1 MRRLFVVRGFQSLL
15 TLFALSVIV
24 FSLGRFTGSPV
35 ALLAPPTA
43 NQARLEQI
51 ERELGLDRPLHIQY
65 GIYMAHTLQGDLGRS
80 LSSDQPVWDLFKR
93 RVPATMHLTVVGLG
107 IILLLGVPL
116 GVVAALNRGRVLD
129 HVVRIFASFGQAA
142 PTFWLGL
149 ILLTVFGVW
158 LNILPPAG
166 REGWAGWRHV
176 IMPAFVLGAFPLAG
190 VVRLVRS
197 SMLQV
202 ISSDYIMVARSKG
215 LSERVVIGRHAL
227 RNALLPT
234 VTFMGIILVTHF
246 LTGAVVVETIF
257 AWPGVGALAFESV
270 VLRDF
275 PVLQAMVLI
284 SGAWFVLASF
294 VVDISYRILDPRV
307 RV

>member
-1 MRRLFVVRGFQSLL
+1 MRRFFVVRGFQSLL

-65 GIYMAHTLQGDLGRS
+65 GIYMAHTLRGDLGQS
-80 LSSDQPVWDLFKR
+80 LTNDQPVWDLFKR
-93 RVPATMHLTVVGLG
+93 RVPATMHLAVVGLG

-116 GVVAALNRGRVLD
+116 GVVASLNRGRILD
-129 HVVRIFASFGQAA
+129 HVIRIVASFGQAA

-158 LNILPPAG
+158 LNLLPPAG

-176 IMPAFVLGAFPLAG
+176 IMPAFALSTFPLAG

-215 LSERVVIGRHAL
+215 LSERVVIRRHAL

-257 AWPGVGALAFESV
+257 AWPGVGSLAFDSA

-294 VVDISYRILDPRV
+294 LVDISYRFLDPRV

>member
-65 GIYMAHTLQGDLGRS
+65 GIYMAHTLRGDLGRS

-129 HVVRIFASFGQAA
+129 HVIRIFASFGQAA

-158 LNILPPAG
+158 LNLLPPAG

-294 VVDISYRILDPRV
+294 VVDISYRFLDPRV